1 MKETIT
7 AIFLAITLLG
17 AAIAILLWSINIKEN
32 NMESAYKEKFQT
44 YSTLVVNGE
53 EYNTEDIETVKYSVS
68 SYSDDMIELILK
80 DGSEIRF
87 SSNNYSL
94 KNRKQDK

>member
-7 AIFLAITLLG
+7 AIFFAIVLFGT
-17 AAIAILLWSINIKEN
+17 AIAILLWGINIKEN
-32 NMESAYKEKFQT
+32 KLESAYKEKFQI

-94 KNRKQDK
+94 KNKKQDK

>member
-7 AIFLAITLLG
+7 AIFLAIALLG
-17 AAIAILLWSINIKEN
+17 TATAILLWSINIKEN
-32 NMESAYKEKFQT
+32 KMESAYKEKFQI

-68 SYSDDMIELILK
+68 SYSDDMIELTLK

-94 KNRKQDK
+94 KNKK

>member
-7 AIFLAITLLG
+7 AIFLAIVLLG
-17 AAIAILLWSINIKEN
+17 TATAILLWGNDIKEN
-32 NMESAYKEKFQT
+32 KMESVYKEKFQI

-53 EYNTEDIETVKYSVS
+53 EYNTKEIETIKYSVL
-68 SYSDDMIELILK
+68 SYSDDMIELTLK

-94 KNRKQDK
+94 KK